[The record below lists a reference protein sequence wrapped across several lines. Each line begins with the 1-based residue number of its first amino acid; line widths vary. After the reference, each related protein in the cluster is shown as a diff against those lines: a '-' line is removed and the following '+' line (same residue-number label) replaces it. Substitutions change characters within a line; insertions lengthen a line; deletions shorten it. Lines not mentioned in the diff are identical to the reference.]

1 MAEQSRAGYRQGVV
15 KLSSGGRVTIPA
27 KIRRKLNL
35 SEGDELRAEM
45 VYGGVLLR
53 VDSLANERAVR
64 DKHELAR
71 LGWRGLWHSQVP
83 IVQILG
89 RGGLIAIVL
98 LVLVVPTLAE
108 KQLSELLTLLAAVN
122 VMIIP
127 IMRGEPPLTIGYFE
141 PIQFGAWLEKRLSQP
156 EITCATASLI
166 LIFSYFIAPFS
177 NVKFNLGAF
186 AILVSLAGLL
196 VGSRRPVLSEYIEE
210 LRKANWS
217 WRYHDRGAR
226 SPTIWSFF
234 ASTIMYVALTFLGML
249 LWACWLAEAIGFD
262 GEHPV
267 RSIGWVVVVAILV
280 AACRSILLGLK
291 SRTSIVPAGARQ
303 LISKKNEEPI
313 GWGIAVG
320 RAILNA
326 GPLMI
331 AYALTAGLDV
341 IADVSA
347 EEAVAVYLTAVLL
360 IYGTALI
367 VPIFHPGGRTA
378 SDIFAGSMP
387 GDGTATVCC

>member
-1 MAEQSRAGYRQGVV
+1 M
-15 KLSSGGRVTIPA
+15 TIPA
-27 KIRRKLNL
+27 EIRKKLNL

-45 VYGGVLLR
+45 AYGGVLIR
-53 VDSLANERAVR
+53 VDSTADERAVHDQR
-64 DKHELAR
+64 ELAR
-71 LGWRGLWHSQVP
+71 LGWCGVWRSQLP

-98 LVLVVPTLAE
+98 LALVVSTLAE
-108 KQLSELLTLLAAVN
+108 KQLSDPLTLLATVN
-122 VMIIP
+122 IMIIT
-127 IMRGEPPLTIGYFE
+127 IMRGEPPLEIGYFVE
-141 PIQFGAWLEKRLSQP
+141 PTKFGALLERRLSQP

-177 NVKFNLGAF
+177 SAKFNLGAF
-186 AILVSLAGLL
+186 AILVSFAGLL
-196 VGSRRPVLSEYIEE
+196 VGSRRPVLSKYING
-210 LRKANWS
+210 LREANGIR
-217 WRYHDRGAR
+217 RYHDRGSS
-226 SPTIWSFF
+226 SPTFCSFL
-234 ASTIMYVALTFLGML
+234 ASTTIYVFLTVSGLA

-262 GEHPV
+262 DEHPV
-267 RSIGWVVVVAILV
+267 CSIGWVVVVAILV
-280 AACRSILLGLK
+280 AAYRSILLGWK
-291 SRTSIVPAGARQ
+291 SRTSIVSAGARQ
-303 LISKKNEEPI
+303 LISKKNGKPI

-320 RAILNA
+320 RAFLNA
-326 GPLMI
+326 GPLII

-341 IADVSA
+341 ITDVSA
-347 EEAVAVYLTAVLL
+347 EEAWTVYLGAVLV